1 MILSN
6 KYCNNDRLIYM
17 NIMIVKLRFDKMG
30 HIKST
35 HTHTHA
41 GILKGRNNSL
51 DQKF

>member
-6 KYCNNDRLIYM
+6 KYFNNDRLIYM
-17 NIMIVKLRFDKMG
+17 NIIILKLRLDKMG

-35 HTHTHA
+35 HTYTHA